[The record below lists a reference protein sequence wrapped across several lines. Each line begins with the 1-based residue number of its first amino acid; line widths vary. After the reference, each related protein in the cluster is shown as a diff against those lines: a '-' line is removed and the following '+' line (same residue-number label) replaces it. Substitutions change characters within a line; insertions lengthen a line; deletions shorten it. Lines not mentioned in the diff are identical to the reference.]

1 MNFKTWEEAAASTLG
16 SIEWEARTSPKGIA
30 ELEPVEKFISNW
42 IHRLQTGAELDNDKQ
57 QVVELIQYSGVHAL
71 KKLPDMGVQ
80 YSSNGM
86 LDLLI
91 RKQHDYG
98 HDNINNFG
106 IVGIAIR
113 VCDKIARIRN
123 LKDRGGNGQAEPM
136 HDAYVDLIGYAVIAA
151 MYHHGS
157 FQLPLEGDTNVR

>member
-1 MNFKTWEEAAASTLG
+1 MAFNTWEEAAAGTLG
-16 SIEWEARTSPKGIA
+16 TLEWEARTAAGIK
-30 ELEPVEKFISNW
+30 ELEPVEKFISAW
-42 IHRLQTGAELDNDKQ
+42 VLRLQNGSDYANDLQ
-57 QVVELIQYSGVHAL
+57 QVVELIQYAGIHAL
-71 KKLPDMGVQ
+71 KKFPDMGVQ

-91 RKQHDYG
+91 RKQTDYG

-106 IVGIAIR
+106 VVGIAIR

-123 LKDRGGNGQAEPM
+123 MTSKGITGTAEPLQ
-136 HDAYVDLIGYAVIAA
+136 DAYADLVGYAVIAT

-157 FQLPLEGDTNVR
+157 FQLPLQGDNNVR